1 MTLPFMLPPLEP
13 SALVGGSLPAAGGGF
28 AARLLACLDA
38 DVDASVAATA
48 AQPTEHGDDAPLLAL
63 LTSLTVPA
71 QTADPVALD
80 DVAADGEIA
89 ASADGVE
96 HADGDLDAD
105 TDPEIAMDGGS
116 TASATAGLALAV
128 AQEPHAAATDGS
140 QASGTGQAEPLV
152 VEEASSAADADPAV
166 RPDAST
172 PVENAV
178 EEPTI
183 VEDAPSDVSAPD
195 TRVAEERSGT
205 QAAAA
210 AAADGTPRPAGTAGP
225 ASDADPQGAPAMA
238 GTAAGGRVARGGE
251 PTGVPAE
258 RNGATTTAAPDADT
272 MPEVAPPSA
281 RPTAPPQT
289 GAASTDRPE
298 GERPTAQPASV
309 PVDPAATGEGDLT
322 APPTQNAPV
331 AGSTRDTSAPEA
343 PTVAR
348 IVELVERL
356 RTEPPPRQV
365 VIDLDEFG
373 VGKLVVSLR
382 ADTVVV
388 EPLDA
393 DARLDPR
400 WREDLGEALDERG
413 WSFDAE
419 GQSPREQ
426 RRGSPAPAADAPTT
440 GRSTRASQPNDGHLR
455 L

>member
-1 MTLPFMLPPLEP
+1 MNLPFMLPPLEP
-13 SALVGGSLPAAGGGF
+13 SALVGGSTPAVGGGF

-38 DVDASVAATA
+38 DVATSVSATA
-48 AQPTEHGDDAPLLAL
+48 AQSTGHGDDASLLAL

-71 QTADPVALD
+71 QMADAVALD
-80 DVAADGEIA
+80 EVPADGDMA
-89 ASADGVE
+89 APPDGVE
-96 HADGDLDAD
+96 HADEDLDAD
-105 TDPEIAMDGGS
+105 TDPEMATDGGI
-116 TASATAGLALAV
+116 TASGTAGPALDV
-128 AQEPHAAATDGS
+128 TRESHAAATDLF
-140 QASGTGQAEPLV
+140 QASGTGGAEPLVVAGPAESIVV
-152 VEEASSAADADPAV
+152 VEEASSAADADSAA
-166 RPDAST
+166 RLDAST
-172 PVENAV
+172 FVTVDAV
-178 EEPTI
+178 DKPTTMG
-183 VEDAPSDVSAPD
+183 DAPSDVSAPD
-195 TRVAEERSGT
+195 ARVADEGSETRTST
-205 QAAAA
+205 AT
-210 AAADGTPRPAGTAGP
+210 AADVVPRPAGTSGST
-225 ASDADPQGAPAMA
+225 SDA
-238 GTAAGGRVARGGE
+238 GTQRVAATAGSDAGARAARGSE
-251 PTGVPAE
+251 PT
-258 RNGATTTAAPDADT
+258 ATLDADT

-281 RPTAPPQT
+281 RLTAPPQ
-289 GAASTDRPE
+289 GDAASTDRPE

-309 PVDPAATGEGDLT
+309 PVDPAATGEGDTT

-348 IVELVERL
+348 VVELVERL
-356 RTEPPPRQV
+356 RAEPPPRQV

-393 DARLDPR
+393 NARLDPR

-426 RRGSPAPAADAPTT
+426 RRGSAPPAPDAPTG
-440 GRSTRASQPNDGHLR
+440 GRSTRASQPDDGHLR